1 MKAKVL
7 YLQVSLIF
15 NKKSDTVPI
24 SVPFL
29 QAKKYHFVEGYNIG
43 SMQVQTHENFI
54 LNLTALKV
62 CYHDK
67 F

>member
-7 YLQVSLIF
+7 YLQVSLII

-43 SMQVQTHENFI
+43 SM
-54 LNLTALKV
+54 
-62 CYHDK
+62 
-67 F
+67 